1 VQDAS
6 EEFKATFAAARGDK
20 GARLQENVA
29 KMSKVLKEARAG
41 EAREEIMRL
50 VNF

>member
-6 EEFKATFAAARGDK
+6 EEFKATFAAARGTK

-29 KMSKVLKEARAG
+29 KMSKALREARAG
-41 EAREEIMRL
+41 EAREELIRL
-50 VNF
+50 VKF